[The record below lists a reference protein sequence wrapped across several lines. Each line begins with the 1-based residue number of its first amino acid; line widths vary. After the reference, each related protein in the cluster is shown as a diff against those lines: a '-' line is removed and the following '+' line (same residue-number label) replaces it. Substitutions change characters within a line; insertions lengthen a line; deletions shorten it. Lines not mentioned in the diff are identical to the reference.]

1 MQRGHTRCY
10 SYSYS
15 YSYWH
20 AWNKKATGMRATKAI
35 PACVQGGATDMCA
48 TKEIPACVQPRR
60 YRHATEELPACVQP
74 RRYRHACNRGDTV
87 MRASEE
93 IPACVQ
99 PRSCWH
105 ACKIGVQLHCKPP
118 PPTETK
124 CQASGGGAHGYHKL
138 AAGTGCPSFARCQQI
153 PLAQPSPTPTPHAP
167 RPTRSS
173 DMPFSFEDFSD
184 LYFSDFQNQ

>member
-1 MQRGHTRCY
+1 
-10 SYSYS
+10 
-15 YSYWH
+15 
-20 AWNKKATGMRATKAI
+20 MRATKAI

-124 CQASGGGAHGYHKL
+124 CQASGGGAHGY
-138 AAGTGCPSFARCQQI
+138 AEAGRGHGLPFVSSLPTNTACPA
-153 PLAQPSPTPTPHAP
+153 PTHPHAP
-167 RPTRSS
+167 RPIDRHAFGSLKTF
-173 DMPFSFEDFSD
+173 PH
-184 LYFSDFQNQ
+184 FSDFQTSDLFLFLVIIS